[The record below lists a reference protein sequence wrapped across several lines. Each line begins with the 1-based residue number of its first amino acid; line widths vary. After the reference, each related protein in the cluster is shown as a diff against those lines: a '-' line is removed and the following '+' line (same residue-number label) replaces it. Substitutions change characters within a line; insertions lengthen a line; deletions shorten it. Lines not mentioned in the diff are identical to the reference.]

1 MPNVTV
7 MGLDGHRLEV
17 NGVRRGLLS
26 PAGKLVPVDEGW
38 NTFAAF
44 AADDTP
50 HRDLDRQINPVGN
63 DPIDLT

>member
-17 NGVRRGLLS
+17 NSVRRGLLS

-38 NTFAAF
+38 ATFAAF
-44 AADDTP
+44 ALDDSP
-50 HRDLDRQINPVGN
+50 HRDEDRYINRIDN

>member
-26 PAGKLVPVDEGW
+26 PSGKLVPVDEGW
-38 NTFAAF
+38 VTFAAF

-50 HRDLDRQINPVGN
+50 YRDLDREIFPVDN
-63 DPIDLT
+63 DAIDLT